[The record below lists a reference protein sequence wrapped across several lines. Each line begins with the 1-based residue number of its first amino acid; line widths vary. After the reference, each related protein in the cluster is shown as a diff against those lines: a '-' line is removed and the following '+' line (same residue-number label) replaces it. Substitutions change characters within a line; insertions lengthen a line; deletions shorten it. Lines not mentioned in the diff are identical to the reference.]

1 MGNQEKSKLNSLAEE
16 VALSI
21 PSHYYPSID
30 DYCGELMITVN
41 ISILFTLHLM
51 QFHVILQR
59 DKRTKLKLAVFRW
72 DWRHQVNIGK
82 KIPLIHKDLIVLVR
96 HQRNE

>member
-30 DYCGELMITVN
+30 DYCQYKY
-41 ISILFTLHLM
+41 LFTLHLM

-59 DKRTKLKLAVFRW
+59 DKRTNLKLAVFRW

-82 KIPLIHKDLIVLVR
+82 KKNPPYS
-96 HQRNE
+96 